1 MAQPS
6 LRKYSSVGTQPH
18 LFTYTRPSCLHRT
31 AAKLSSCDG
40 DCTAHTAHSCCKP
53 LTENRD
59 SGEGITDSSAPTHTI
74 SDRWAQVCLLT
85 PGYLLPFP
93 WSQFIHQLQC
103 KFWNGEPGPCS
114 FSQMMSPSAPP
125 PSTVRMCD
133 AVPKSQVHSQLVKL
147 LPKPQRPG
155 LPCCSEVTS
164 SSWSLRLPFS
174 LWPSP
179 QKATALFHWLW
190 QAHFFPL
197 VLILIHLEFRLSFH
211 VPTPTPESCFKCT
224 LPLKSP
230 PQTSISRQIAWS
242 PDSKA
247 LNICLKGEVW
257 NP

>member
-1 MAQPS
+1 MTGGPRSACWHRATYSLSPGPS
-6 LRKYSSVGTQPH
+6 SFISCSVSSEMESQVLAVFHKWWALQLLPPAPH
-18 LFTYTRPSCLHRT
+18 LR
-31 AAKLSSCDG
+31 SS
-40 DCTAHTAHSCCKP
+40 S
-53 LTENRD
+53 
-59 SGEGITDSSAPTHTI
+59 
-74 SDRWAQVCLLT
+74 
-85 PGYLLPFP
+85 
-93 WSQFIHQLQC
+93 
-103 KFWNGEPGPCS
+103 
-114 FSQMMSPSAPP
+114 
-125 PSTVRMCD
+125 VRMCD